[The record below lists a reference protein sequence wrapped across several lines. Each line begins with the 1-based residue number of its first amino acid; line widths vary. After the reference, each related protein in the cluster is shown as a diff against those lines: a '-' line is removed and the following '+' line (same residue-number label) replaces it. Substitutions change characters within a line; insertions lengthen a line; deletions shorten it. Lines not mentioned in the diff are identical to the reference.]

1 MKIKTNRRKHLLYV
15 WMMGICTIFLSLV
28 VADGMFGLNQPP
40 TTATRGFVGFLFF
53 WRGMIVLP
61 LLFYKRIKWRD
72 TFLNLALYFLLYFPV
87 YDMFGLK
94 LTHSFLER
102 GGFFAFPSY
111 MGAILVAVV
120 FWGIQSIVFLVINI
134 ICYVVRKNRRKSERT
149 LSVQCIDG
157 VFFSEKKNIERSIK
171 GYSLSNLSSI

>member
-28 VADGMFGLNQPP
+28 VADGVFGLNQPP

-53 WRGMIVLP
+53 WSGMIVLP

>member
-1 MKIKTNRRKHLLYV
+1 
-15 WMMGICTIFLSLV
+15 MMGICTIFLSLV

-53 WRGMIVLP
+53 WSGMIVLP

-111 MGAILVAVV
+111 KGAILVAVV

>member
-1 MKIKTNRRKHLLYV
+1 MRLKRKTNREKRLIYV
-15 WMMGICTIFLSLV
+15 CMMGVCTIFLSLV

-40 TTATRGFVGFLFF
+40 AKASREFVGFPFF
-53 WRGMIVLP
+53 WSGMIALP
-61 LLFYKRIKWRD
+61 LLFYKRVKWRD
-72 TFLNLALYFLLYFPV
+72 TLLNLPLYFLLYFPV

-120 FWGIQSIVFLVINI
+120 FWGIQSIVFLVVNI
-134 ICYVVRKNRRKSERT
+134 ICYVVRKI
-149 LSVQCIDG
+149 Q
-157 VFFSEKKNIERSIK
+157 KKE
-171 GYSLSNLSSI
+171 

>member
-1 MKIKTNRRKHLLYV
+1 MWLKKDPSIWEKFIYV
-15 WMMGICTIFLSLV
+15 WIMGICTIFLSLV
-28 VADGMFGLNQPP
+28 VADGVFGLNQPP
-40 TTATRGFVGFLFF
+40 AKATREFVGFLFF
-53 WRGMIVLP
+53 WGGMIVLP
-61 LLFYKRIKWRD
+61 LLFYKKVKWRD
-72 TFLNLALYFLLYFPV
+72 TFLNLPLYFLLYFPI

-134 ICYVVRKNRRKSERT
+134 ICYVVRKK
-149 LSVQCIDG
+149 Q
-157 VFFSEKKNIERSIK
+157 KKK
-171 GYSLSNLSSI
+171 